1 MHSVDWFPTILE
13 MADLKNPIQS
23 LDGVSHYESMKS
35 DKSYPRDEVKIS
47 LSSLP
52 ILSTDLFPRKI
63 ALPFNKPALSP

>member
-35 DKSYPRDEVKIS
+35 YKSYPRDEVKIS
-47 LSSLP
+47 LRIIIRLSL
-52 ILSTDLFPRKI
+52 I
-63 ALPFNKPALSP
+63 